1 MSFSR
6 LRKFPCLFDGSLGG
20 ILTNTFVH
28 RLKLKR
34 PQTVKMYRDVLD
46 ELYAEVEAGFATKAK
61 L

>member
-1 MSFSR
+1 MSSSH
-6 LRKFPCLFDGSLGG
+6 LRKLFLSACFVGD
-20 ILTNTFVH
+20 ILTNTYVH

-46 ELYAEVEAGFATKAK
+46 ELYAEVEAGFTTKAK

>member
-1 MSFSR
+1 MAF
-6 LRKFPCLFDGSLGG
+6 LRIS
-20 ILTNTFVH
+20 TNTCIH

-46 ELYAEVEAGFATKAK
+46 EMYAEVEAGFTTKAK

>member
-1 MSFSR
+1 MSFSH
-6 LRKFPCLFDGSLGG
+6 LRKFLDRFFPEEF
-20 ILTNTFVH
+20 LTNPCVH

>member
-1 MSFSR
+1 
-6 LRKFPCLFDGSLGG
+6 LFDGSLGG

>member
-1 MSFSR
+1 MIA
-6 LRKFPCLFDGSLGG
+6 LGEF
-20 ILTNTFVH
+20 LTNTRVH

-46 ELYAEVEAGFATKAK
+46 EMYAEVEAGFATKAK